1 MALLVSTAGIL
12 NLKGFL
18 ILLLN
23 AVDESW
29 VLLQYPVLNYS
40 IAGKQIAPFGITLS
54 DPSPF
59 HFSLVAMYLNYIFVP
74 WYIPLQWDGNEDIS
88 SSTSNTLLSKQ
99 PLWKKMF
106 HVPLGYYYVFVVG
119 RTAEKYTRRAS
130 SGLVTKTNDLFFD
143 NLIVSILVVWNTL
156 YKTITKLK
164 RNQTLLWF
172 HDFVV
177 RVNRNYPRPHSHAHL
192 FLNPVISLHTLLS
205 KETSQRSCLGCTV
218 LYSQSPAGGWY

>member
-106 HVPLGYYYVFVVG
+106 HVPLGYYYVFVELQ
-119 RTAEKYTRRAS
+119 RSTRGELA
-130 SGLVTKTNDLFFD
+130 LVLSQRLPTSF
-143 NLIVSILVVWNTL
+143 LI
-156 YKTITKLK
+156 
-164 RNQTLLWF
+164 
-172 HDFVV
+172 
-177 RVNRNYPRPHSHAHL
+177 
-192 FLNPVISLHTLLS
+192 ISLSPSLLCGTPCI
-205 KETSQRSCLGCTV
+205 KQ
-218 LYSQSPAGGWY
+218 SQS